1 MSSRAAFLASVFS
14 VLLGLLMLNCGG
26 SDNSS
31 NSAPLTEPA
40 YFAVRPDPRA
50 CPSPTCG
57 GFWVTELNQA
67 VTHCADG
74 TTAAEAQGCYV
85 AELNS
90 DVPGLAEKT
99 RPVTNAIVKGKIA
112 AKTFGTMGNLGE
124 IDVPDAWQPVTP

>member
-1 MSSRAAFLASVFS
+1 MSSKAAFLASVFS
-14 VLLGLLMLNCGG
+14 VVLGLLTLNCGG
-26 SDNSS
+26 SDSS
-31 NSAPLTEPA
+31 SSFAPLSEPA

-50 CPSPTCG
+50 CPTPMCG
-57 GFWVTELNQA
+57 GFWVVELNQA

-99 RPVTNAIVKGKIA
+99 RPLANAIVKGKVA
-112 AKTFGTMGNLGE
+112 AKTFGTLGNLGE
-124 IDVPDAWQPVTP
+124 IDITDAWQSVTP